1 MEQIKLD
8 VQLRKQ
14 AGTRNL
20 RSLRREGF
28 VPAIVYGEE
37 RQPTAIK
44 VTQRD
49 FERIRRLH
57 HGEIIFN
64 LNVKEGEKKLR
75 DYSAIVR
82 EEQHDPVSD
91 RILHIDFKRIN
102 LEKELEVKVAV
113 IAKGDP
119 IGVKQDGGS
128 LEHVIWELP
137 VICLPTLIPGK
148 FEVEVSHLKIGDSIH
163 VRDIVLPN
171 GVRTEQDPESVVLT
185 VSAPHRV
192 EEVPVEGQA
201 PAELEVIKEKKDKIE
216 KEGEEKKE
224 DGKKVAEA
232 PAEKKKEEKKDDKK
246 AG

>member
-8 VQLRKQ
+8 AQIRKQ

-44 VTQRD
+44 VMQRE
-49 FERIRRLH
+49 FERIRRQY

-128 LEHVIWELP
+128 LEHIIWELP
-137 VICLPTLIPGK
+137 VICLPTLIPEK
-148 FEVEVSHLKIGDSIH
+148 LEVEVSHLKIGDSIH
-163 VRDIVLPN
+163 VRDIVLPS
-171 GVRTEQDPESVVLT
+171 GVRTEQDPESVVMT

-192 EEVPVEGQA
+192 EEVPLEGQT
-201 PAELEVIKEKKDKIE
+201 PAELEVIKEKKDKV
-216 KEGEEKKE
+216 EGEEKKE
-224 DGKKVAEA
+224 DGKKAAEA
-232 PAEKKKEEKKDDKK
+232 PADKKKEEKKDDKK